1 MAKTEKKETPAGIK
15 LTGIEL
21 LSSTLSRPE
30 LAGTAQGVF
39 SFNIRIIHDISR
51 DKKLVFVIVH
61 VNIQSQEEK
70 KDVGS
75 IAVSL
80 IFEIANFEEVVTML
94 DEKNFKLTEELKDI
108 LNAMSISTTRGVM
121 FSTFKGTYLHH
132 ALLPVVDARQLVG
145 E

>member
-30 LAGTAQGVF
+30 LAGTPQGVF